1 MLPEEVLEQLGDR
14 GAALFQAFEQDLI
27 ADIARRIKK
36 TGRYT
41 ETAEL
46 QAQAMMAEGVSP
58 AEIQKEVMKTLQASG
73 DYQKEVAM
81 NTLEWKKQVKVEIR
95 EMRKQAEVEGNDII
109 AKAGDMSFNYDLSLW
124 KQNGEKLTK
133 DSSINRIVSEMSK
146 DTVGTFKN
154 LTKSMG
160 FKGPYSFISIQNAY
174 VRYLDKAVM
183 KMATGT
189 FSFERAVE
197 DAVREMAHSGLRS
210 VDYASGRTYQLDT
223 AARMCVRTTCHQLSA
238 KMSMQNCENMNT
250 DLVEVSSHWGA
261 RPEHALWQGK
271 VYSRS
276 GKNKK
281 YPPFS
286 DCHYG
291 DADGLCGVNCRHT
304 FYPFFEGISEP
315 TKWDKEPE
323 PKEYNGKT
331 YTYYDMTQKQRQMEG
346 KVRATKR
353 EIEAKRAI
361 GGNTDDLE
369 ATKRKQIAEYHKFS
383 KEMGIRPKDN
393 RLRVVKGSSDLTK
406 TKSYKAAKRGQEL
419 KSGALNKKNDPLG
432 RKREAHAKR
441 YYEEI
446 TNRKSYTVINRI
458 AKNGNISKK
467 SAKNIYNHVFV
478 ESHRFADGSTHMFDP
493 DYDMAESFR
502 RILDGKDI
510 KSHDIVLIKHE
521 NLELNLMKKY
531 NLVYEDAHNLA
542 VRKYDY
548 EKALDEFLK
557 EVEK

>member
-1 MLPEEVLEQLGDR
+1 MLTEEQIEMFGDR
-14 GAALFQAFEQDLI
+14 GAAVFQAAEQDII
-27 ADIARRIKK
+27 ADIARRVKK
-36 TGRYT
+36 TGRFT

-46 QAQAMMAEGVSP
+46 QAMALRAAGCDT
-58 AEIQKEVMKTLQASG
+58 QKIRVEVMKILNASPE
-73 DYQKEVAM
+73 YKKFVAN
-81 NTLEWKKQVKVEIR
+81 NTKQYKRDVIHAIR
-95 EMRKQAEVEGNDII
+95 QMEKQARREGKSII
-109 AKAGDMSFNYDLSLW
+109 ADAGDMSFNIDLYAWHQAGL
-124 KQNGEKLTK
+124 ELTR
-133 DSSINRIVSEMSK
+133 DVAIVKIIDEMSK
-146 DTVGTFKN
+146 RTAGEFKN
-154 LTKSMG
+154 ITRTMG
-160 FKGPYSFISIQNAY
+160 FKGPYDFISVQNAY
-174 VRYLDKAVM
+174 IKYLDKALM
-183 KMATGT
+183 KMATGAV
-189 FSFERAVE
+189 SFDEAANAAVK
-197 DAVREMAHSGLRS
+197 EMAQSGLRS
-210 VDYASGRTYQLDT
+210 VDYAGGRTYQLDT
-223 AARMCVRTTCHQLSA
+223 AVRMCVRTACHQMSA
-238 KMSMQNCENMNT
+238 EISMRNCENTGT

-271 VYSRS
+271 IYSRS

-286 DCHYG
+286 ECHYG
-291 DADGLCGVNCRHT
+291 AVDGLCGVNCRHT

-315 TKWDKEPE
+315 TKWDEEPE

-331 YTYYDMTQKQRQMEG
+331 YTYYEMTQKQRQMER
-346 KVRATKR
+346 KVRETKR

-361 GGNTDDLE
+361 GGDTDDLE
-369 ATKRKQIAEYHKFS
+369 SAKRKQIAEYHKFS
-383 KEMGIRPKDN
+383 DEMGIRPKDN

-446 TNRKSYTVINRI
+446 TNRKPYTVINRI

-478 ESHRFADGSTHMFDP
+478 ESHRFVDGSTRMFDP

-531 NLVYEDAHNLA
+531 NLAYEDAHNLA

>member
-1 MLPEEVLEQLGDR
+1 MLTEEQIEMFGDR
-14 GAALFQAFEQDLI
+14 GAAVFQAAEQDII
-27 ADIARRIKK
+27 ADIARRVKK
-36 TGRYT
+36 TGRFT

-46 QAQAMMAEGVSP
+46 QAMALRAAGCDT
-58 AEIQKEVMKTLQASG
+58 QKIRVEVMKILNASPE
-73 DYQKEVAM
+73 YKKFVAN
-81 NTLEWKKQVKVEIR
+81 NTKQYKRDVIHAIR
-95 EMRKQAEVEGNDII
+95 QMEKQARREGKSII
-109 AKAGDMSFNYDLSLW
+109 ADAGDMSFNIDLYAW
-124 KQNGEKLTK
+124 HQAGVKLTK
-133 DSSINRIVSEMSK
+133 DAAIVKIIDEMSK
-146 DTVGTFKN
+146 RTAGEFKN
-154 LTKSMG
+154 ITRTMG
-160 FKGPYSFISIQNAY
+160 FKGPYDFISVQNAY
-174 VRYLDKAVM
+174 IKYLDKSLM
-183 KMATGT
+183 KMATGAV
-189 FSFERAVE
+189 SFDEAANVAVK
-197 DAVREMAHSGLRS
+197 EMAQSGLRS

-223 AARMCVRTTCHQLSA
+223 AVRMCVRTACHQMSA
-238 KMSMQNCENMNT
+238 EISMRNCENTGT

-261 RPEHALWQGK
+261 RPEHAIWQGK
-271 VYSRS
+271 IYSRS

-281 YPPFS
+281 YPLFS
-286 DCHYG
+286 ECHYG
-291 DADGLCGVNCRHT
+291 TADGLCGVNCRHT

-315 TKWDKEPE
+315 TKWDEEPE

-331 YTYYDMTQKQRQMEG
+331 YTYYEMTQKQRQMER
-346 KVRATKR
+346 KVRETKR

-361 GGNTDDLE
+361 GEDTDALE
-369 ATKRKQIAEYHKFS
+369 SAKRKQIAEYHKFS
-383 KEMGIRPKDN
+383 DEMGIRPKDN

-419 KSGALNKKNDPLG
+419 KSGALNIKNDPLG

-446 TNRKSYTVINRI
+446 TNRKPYTVINRI

-478 ESHRFADGSTHMFDP
+478 ESHRFADGSTRMFDP

-531 NLVYEDAHNLA
+531 NLAYEDAHNLA

-557 EVEK
+557 GVEK

>member
-58 AEIQKEVMKTLQASG
+58 AEILKEVMRILQA
-73 DYQKEVAM
+73 DDEYQKEVAQ
-81 NTLEWKKQVKVEIR
+81 NTLEWKKYVKAEIQAMR
-95 EMRKQAEVEGNDII
+95 EKAKEEGDDII
-109 AKAGDMSFNYDLSLW
+109 ANAGDMSFNYDLSMW
-124 KQNGEKLTK
+124 EQNGEKLTK
-133 DSSINRIVSEMSK
+133 DSAINRMISEMSK
-146 DTVGTFKN
+146 DTAGTFKN

-160 FKGPYSFISIQNAY
+160 FKGAYSFVTLQNAY
-174 VRYLDKAVM
+174 IRYLDKAVV

-189 FSFERAVE
+189 FSYDRAVE

-223 AARMCVRTTCHQLSA
+223 AARMCVRTSCHQLSA
-238 KMSMQNCENMNT
+238 KMSMHNCEKMGT
-250 DLVEVSSHWGA
+250 DLVEVTAHWGA
-261 RPEHALWQGK
+261 RPEHAVWQGK
-271 VYSRS
+271 IYSRS

-286 DCHYG
+286 ECHYG
-291 DADGLCGVNCRHT
+291 AVDGLCGVNCRHT
-304 FYPFFEGISEP
+304 FYPFFEGVSEP
-315 TKWDKEPE
+315 TKWDEEPE

-331 YTYYDMTQKQRQMEG
+331 YTYYEMTQKQRQMER
-346 KVRATKR
+346 KVRETKR

-361 GGNTDDLE
+361 GEDTDDLE
-369 ATKRKQIAEYHKFS
+369 SAKRKQIAEYHKFS
-383 KEMGIRPKDN
+383 DEMGIRPKDN

-419 KSGALNKKNDPLG
+419 KSGALNIKNDPLG

-446 TNRKSYTVINRI
+446 TNRKPYTVINRI

-478 ESHRFADGSTHMFDP
+478 ESHRFADGSTRMFDP

-531 NLVYEDAHNLA
+531 NLAYEDAHNLA